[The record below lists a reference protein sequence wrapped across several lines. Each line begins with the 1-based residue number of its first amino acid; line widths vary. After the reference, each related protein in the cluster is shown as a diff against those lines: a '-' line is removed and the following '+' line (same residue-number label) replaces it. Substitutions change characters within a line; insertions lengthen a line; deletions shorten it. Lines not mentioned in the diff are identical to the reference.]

1 MDPGRRTDF
10 MKHDTKHRS
19 HRIDTKALHAG
30 NPRSWMAGLAG
41 ALLMGSAHA
50 ALLEVTNPS
59 FELPATPSGTFITG
73 APPTGWANYGFI
85 ETFVGRDVGVL
96 NPAGTLLYPNP
107 VPDGS
112 NVAVVFLLTGGP
124 TESGIQQTLTDTLQA
139 GLRYTLEVSVGNI
152 APDGGPWNFAGFP
165 GYRVD
170 LLAGGQLIASDN
182 NTLLPGEGE
191 FLESTVSVV
200 VGADHLLLGQPLG
213 IRLVSLDGPTGIEVN
228 FDNVRLNAVAV
239 PEPATSGLAAA
250 GLLGVL
256 AVWNRRRRDRRIG

>member
-1 MDPGRRTDF
+1 
-10 MKHDTKHRS
+10 
-19 HRIDTKALHAG
+19 
-30 NPRSWMAGLAG
+30 MAGLTG

-59 FELPATPSGTFITG
+59 FELPATPADSFITG

-85 ETFVGRDVGVL
+85 ETFAGRDVGVL

-152 APDGGPWNFAGFP
+152 APVAGPWNFAGFP

-170 LLAGGQLIASDN
+170 LLAGGQVVATDN

-213 IRLVSLDGPTGIEVN
+213 IRLVSLDGPNGIEVN

-239 PEPATSGLAAA
+239 PEPATSGLATA
-250 GLLGVL
+250 GFLGVL
-256 AVWNRRRRDRRIG
+256 AVWNRRRVRDRRTG

>member
-1 MDPGRRTDF
+1 M
-10 MKHDTKHRS
+10 
-19 HRIDTKALHAG
+19 
-30 NPRSWMAGLAG
+30 
-41 ALLMGSAHA
+41 
-50 ALLEVTNPS
+50 
-59 FELPATPSGTFITG
+59 
-73 APPTGWANYGFI
+73 
-85 ETFVGRDVGVL
+85 
-96 NPAGTLLYPNP
+96 
-107 VPDGS
+107 
-112 NVAVVFLLTGGP
+112 AVVFLLTGGP

-152 APDGGPWNFAGFP
+152 TPDGGPWNFAGFP

-170 LLAGGQLIASDN
+170 LLAGGQVVASDN
-182 NTLLPGEGE
+182 NTLLPGEGV

-213 IRLVSLDGPTGIEVN
+213 IRLVSLDGPSGIEVN

-256 AVWNRRRRDRRIG
+256 TVWNRRRRDCPKG